1 MNWGGWTPIRLL
13 YPRTL
18 LNAGSQLSSDAD
30 EIRHLTVHAEGWEFS
45 FPQPGHQA
53 SLPSPML
60 GF

>member
-30 EIRHLTVHAEGWEFS
+30 EIDTLQCMLRAGS
-45 FPQPGHQA
+45 FPFH
-53 SLPSPML
+53 SLGTRPVFPAPC
-60 GF
+60 